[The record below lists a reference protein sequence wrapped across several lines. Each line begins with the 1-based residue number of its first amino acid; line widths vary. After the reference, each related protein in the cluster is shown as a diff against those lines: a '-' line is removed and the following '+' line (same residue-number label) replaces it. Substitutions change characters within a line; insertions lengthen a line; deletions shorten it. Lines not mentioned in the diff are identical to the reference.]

1 MLQREDSCKYL
12 EGLRTDYRVKL
23 QDKFWKDFH
32 SLIREELFKTE
43 YKLHQ
48 LKEQELCLHF
58 QLEGISRST
67 FLMTNEICSKNST
80 ITARLPMKRCRV
92 GSREGSIQNSQNTR
106 TKSPLEP

>member
-48 LKEQELCLHF
+48 LKE
-58 QLEGISRST
+58 
-67 FLMTNEICSKNST
+67 
-80 ITARLPMKRCRV
+80 
-92 GSREGSIQNSQNTR
+92 
-106 TKSPLEP
+106 

>member
-32 SLIREELFKTE
+32 SLIRENLFKTE

-67 FLMTNEICSKNST
+67 FLMTN
-80 ITARLPMKRCRV
+80 
-92 GSREGSIQNSQNTR
+92 
-106 TKSPLEP
+106 